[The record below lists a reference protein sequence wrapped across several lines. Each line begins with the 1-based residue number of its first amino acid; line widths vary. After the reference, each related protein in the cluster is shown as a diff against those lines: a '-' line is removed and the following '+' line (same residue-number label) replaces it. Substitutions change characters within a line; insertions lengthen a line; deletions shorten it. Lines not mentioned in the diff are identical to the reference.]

1 MLTTLYC
8 LEANERNLFLVERFY
23 LNGKYGAKYV
33 EDTIRDVDFGI
44 EFVDEH
50 KAKLEV
56 RRRCTT

>member
-1 MLTTLYC
+1 
-8 LEANERNLFLVERFY
+8 VERFY